1 MRACVLLTYHPAQ
14 GTEEEWA
21 TGMHAE
27 QSQIVQ
33 AAWRR
38 KKKKWERGGEGEEE
52 KIPLSG
58 QFLWRYLEDNT
69 VIFRKGGGKKRESR
83 VLSAQWRTQKGDI
96 WENNCEVV

>member
-21 TGMHAE
+21 TGMRAE

-69 VIFRKGGGKKRESR
+69 VIFRRGGE
-83 VLSAQWRTQKGDI
+83 
-96 WENNCEVV
+96 